1 MAQTTSPVTADRS
14 GAKDGAPQSNGG
26 ELLGNLK
33 PLVVDVA
40 LPVGSYYLLHKG
52 LGLGLVTSLALSSVV
67 PAVRT
72 IVDAVRHRTFNG
84 LAGLM
89 LLVNVAGIA
98 LSFVTGDARLMLA
111 KDSGVS
117 SVIGLSIVVMAF
129 RGRFLMS
136 AGLKP
141 FMTKGDAA
149 KIAAWDRL
157 SAGSAAFRRLERR
170 FSLVWGG
177 ALLGECV
184 ARLIGAFTLP
194 VETMAWL
201 SSVMLIGAIAVGI
214 AVGAIATQPIEKMIE
229 AEAEAEAQIAA

>member
-1 MAQTTSPVTADRS
+1 MAQITSPVTADRA
-14 GAKDGAPQSNGG
+14 GAKGSAPEARPQSNGG
-26 ELLGNLK
+26 ELLNNLK

-52 LGLGLVTSLALSSVV
+52 LGLGLVISLALSSVV
-67 PAVRT
+67 PAART
-72 IVDAVRHRTFNG
+72 IVDAVRRRTFNG

-117 SVIGLSIVVMAF
+117 SVIGLSIIVMAL
-129 RGRFLMS
+129 RGRPLMS

-141 FMTKGDAA
+141 FMTKGNAA
-149 KIAAWDRL
+149 RIAAWDRL
-157 SAGSAAFRRLERR
+157 TAGSVAFGRLERR
-170 FSLVWGG
+170 YSLIWGA
-177 ALLGECV
+177 ALLSECV

-194 VETMAWL
+194 IETMAWL
-201 SSVMLIGAIAVGI
+201 SSVMLIGAIVLGIVVGM
-214 AVGAIATQPIEKMIE
+214 AATQPIEKMVE
-229 AEAEAEAQIAA
+229 AAAETAA